1 MTKREMNK
9 LTMYKSVNGLLKE
22 KTSVTAAVPAFATV
36 AQQFQEA
43 IDAIEAKNLE
53 HQSVSKGRA
62 QQKAVNEDE
71 LVDSLV
77 TIGSLLYVFAVQTG
91 DKALQESV
99 KVTESMLKKM
109 RDVDLLNRANTI
121 HNYAQN
127 QATELVNYGM
137 DEAAITA
144 LGEKIET
151 FSGALEDTEVG
162 AAEKTA
168 ARQALSEAFD
178 HADHVIYDM
187 LDPLMEIFRT
197 SQVEFYNQYMSS
209 RVIKDL

>member
-1 MTKREMNK
+1 M
-9 LTMYKSVNGLLKE
+9 KE
-22 KTSVTAAVPAFATV
+22 NTDITDTVPAFATV
-36 AQQFQEA
+36 AQQFQA
-43 IDAIEAKNLE
+43 TIDSIEAKNLE
-53 HQSVSKGRA
+53 HQSVAKGRA

-77 TIGSLLYVFAVQTG
+77 TIGSLLYVLAVQTG

-121 HNYAQN
+121 YNYAQN

-137 DEAAITA
+137 DEAALTS

-151 FSGALEDTEVG
+151 FSSALEDTEVG

-178 HADHVIYDM
+178 QTDHALYDM

-197 SQVEFYNQYMSS
+197 SYADYYNQYVSA